1 MGVLP
6 PFLEKSFSLPSAMLP
21 RLGEVRGFGM
31 SDEIRISGIVEES
44 IVDGPGLRYV
54 LFTQGCPH
62 HCKGCHNPTTHPF
75 DGGRMVSPD
84 WVFADVRKNPIVRGV
99 TFSGGEPFVQSGK
112 LAPLAERLRAAGYNL
127 TSYTGYLYEEL
138 LADSRHMPLLR
149 QLDILVD
156 GPFILEE
163 KSLIIRFRGSRNQ
176 RIIDVPRS
184 LAEGRVVLH
193 PAMD

>member
-1 MGVLP
+1 
-6 PFLEKSFSLPSAMLP
+6 
-21 RLGEVRGFGM
+21 M

-99 TFSGGEPFVQSGK
+99 TFSGGEPFVQSGS
-112 LAPLAERLRAAGYNL
+112 LRRWQSACA
-127 TSYTGYLYEEL
+127 
-138 LADSRHMPLLR
+138 LR
-149 QLDILVD
+149 GTI
-156 GPFILEE
+156 
-163 KSLIIRFRGSRNQ
+163 
-176 RIIDVPRS
+176 
-184 LAEGRVVLH
+184 
-193 PAMD
+193 